1 MSEQSTSRTGN
12 GSSEQ
17 EQPRAISGRRAGDSV
32 LIISDDAEFARIV
45 VARWQSQRIVPAF
58 TLMGSDLY
66 SSAVLASHTL
76 TILGPRVNHLP
87 KVLKAIE
94 AAGDAVICVAP
105 EQSMPMRELR
115 GMAMFIRHT
124 DGWLEDLIQ
133 LASEVLRR
141 SDAGARMRLAELA
154 LAASQRH
161 AVLGRYLLE
170 MRHTLNNC
178 LTSVLGNAELLLLEP
193 GRLAAD
199 TREQIET
206 MHTMALRIHEIFQ
219 RFSSLETEMQFAER
233 KSQTETE
240 RQSQVVAAS

>member
-1 MSEQSTSRTGN
+1 MSEQSTSRTGH

-17 EQPRAISGRRAGDSV
+17 EQPRSVSGRRAGDSV

-161 AVLGRYLLE
+161 AILGRYLLE

-233 KSQTETE
+233 KSQTETD

>member
-94 AAGDAVICVAP
+94 AVGDAVICVAP

-154 LAASQRH
+154 LATSQRH

>member
-1 MSEQSTSRTGN
+1 VSEQSTSRTGN

-161 AVLGRYLLE
+161 AILGRYLLE

>member
-45 VARWQSQRIVPAF
+45 VARWQTQRIVPAF

-87 KVLKAIE
+87 KVLKVIE

-233 KSQTETE
+233 KSQTETD

>member
-1 MSEQSTSRTGN
+1 VSEQSTSRTGN

-17 EQPRAISGRRAGDSV
+17 EQPRAVSGRRAGDSV

-45 VARWQSQRIVPAF
+45 VARWQTQRIVPAF

-161 AVLGRYLLE
+161 AILGRYLLE

>member
-1 MSEQSTSRTGN
+1 VSEQSTSRTGN

-17 EQPRAISGRRAGDSV
+17 EQPRAVSGRRAGDSV

-161 AVLGRYLLE
+161 AILGRYLLE

-233 KSQTETE
+233 KSQTETD

>member
-1 MSEQSTSRTGN
+1 VSEQSTSRTGN

-17 EQPRAISGRRAGDSV
+17 EQPRAVSGRRAGDSV

>member
-87 KVLKAIE
+87 KVLKAIA

-161 AVLGRYLLE
+161 AILGRYLLE

>member
-1 MSEQSTSRTGN
+1 VSEQSTSRTGN

-94 AAGDAVICVAP
+94 SAGDAVICVAP

-161 AVLGRYLLE
+161 AILGRYLLE

>member
-1 MSEQSTSRTGN
+1 MNEQSTSRTGN

>member
-1 MSEQSTSRTGN
+1 VSEQSTSRTGN

-240 RQSQVVAAS
+240 RQSQAVAAS

>member
-1 MSEQSTSRTGN
+1 VNEQSTSRTGN

-161 AVLGRYLLE
+161 AILGRYLLE

>member
-17 EQPRAISGRRAGDSV
+17 EQPRAVSGRRAGDSV

-94 AAGDAVICVAP
+94 AAGDAVICVTP

-161 AVLGRYLLE
+161 AILGRYLLE

>member
-1 MSEQSTSRTGN
+1 MSEQSTLRTGH

-17 EQPRAISGRRAGDSV
+17 EQPRSVSGRRAGDSV

>member
-76 TILGPRVNHLP
+76 TILGPRVNHLS

-161 AVLGRYLLE
+161 AILGRYLLE

>member
-17 EQPRAISGRRAGDSV
+17 EQPRAVSGRRAGDSV

-105 EQSMPMRELR
+105 EQTMPMRELR

-154 LAASQRH
+154 LATSQRH

>member
-87 KVLKAIE
+87 KVLKAIQ

-105 EQSMPMRELR
+105 EESMPMRELR
-115 GMAMFIRHT
+115 GMTMFSRHT

-161 AVLGRYLLE
+161 AILGRYLLE

>member
-154 LAASQRH
+154 LATSQRH

>member
-124 DGWLEDLIQ
+124 DGWLEDLVQ

-161 AVLGRYLLE
+161 AILGRYLLE

>member
-1 MSEQSTSRTGN
+1 VSEQSTSRTGN

-17 EQPRAISGRRAGDSV
+17 EQPRAVSGRRAGDSV

-206 MHTMALRIHEIFQ
+206 IHTMALRIHEIFQ

>member
-17 EQPRAISGRRAGDSV
+17 EQPRAVSGRRAGDSV

-154 LAASQRH
+154 LATSQRH

>member
-1 MSEQSTSRTGN
+1 MNEQSTSRTGN

-154 LAASQRH
+154 LAGSQRH

>member
-1 MSEQSTSRTGN
+1 VSEQSTSRTGN

-154 LAASQRH
+154 LATSQRH

>member
-17 EQPRAISGRRAGDSV
+17 EQPRAVSGRRASDSV

-233 KSQTETE
+233 KSQTETD

>member
-1 MSEQSTSRTGN
+1 MNEQSTSRTGN

-154 LAASQRH
+154 LATSQRH

>member
-1 MSEQSTSRTGN
+1 VT
-12 GSSEQ
+12 
-17 EQPRAISGRRAGDSV
+17 
-32 LIISDDAEFARIV
+32 
-45 VARWQSQRIVPAF
+45 
-58 TLMGSDLY
+58 
-66 SSAVLASHTL
+66 
-76 TILGPRVNHLP
+76 
-87 KVLKAIE
+87 
-94 AAGDAVICVAP
+94 P

>member
-105 EQSMPMRELR
+105 EQTMPMRELR

-240 RQSQVVAAS
+240 RQSQAVAAS

>member
-105 EQSMPMRELR
+105 EQSIPMRELR

-161 AVLGRYLLE
+161 AILGRYLLE

>member
-105 EQSMPMRELR
+105 EQSIPMRELR

>member
-1 MSEQSTSRTGN
+1 MNEQSTSRTGN

-161 AVLGRYLLE
+161 AILGRYLLE

-233 KSQTETE
+233 KSQTETD

>member
-1 MSEQSTSRTGN
+1 VSEQSTSRTGN

>member
-17 EQPRAISGRRAGDSV
+17 EQPRAVSGRRAADSV

>member
-1 MSEQSTSRTGN
+1 VSEQSTSRTGN

-105 EQSMPMRELR
+105 EQSIPMRELR

-154 LAASQRH
+154 LATSQRH

>member
-1 MSEQSTSRTGN
+1 MSERSTSHTGN
-12 GSSEQ
+12 GNSER
-17 EQPRAISGRRAGDSV
+17 EQARAAGAQRAADSI

-45 VARWQSQRIVPAF
+45 VARRQSQRVVPAF

-66 SSAVLASHTL
+66 SSAVLASHAL

-94 AAGDAVICVAP
+94 AAGDAVICVVP
-105 EQSMPMRELR
+105 EENVPLRELR
-115 GMAMFIRHT
+115 GLAMFIRHT
-124 DGWLEDLIQ
+124 DGWLEDLVQ

-141 SDAGARMRLAELA
+141 SDACARMRLAEQTLA
-154 LAASQRH
+154 NSQRH
-161 AVLGRYLLE
+161 ATLGRYILE

-206 MHTMALRIHEIFQ
+206 VHTMALRIHEIFQ
-219 RFSSLETEMQFAER
+219 RFSSLESEMQFAER

-240 RQSQVVAAS
+240 RPSQVVAAS

>member
-105 EQSMPMRELR
+105 EQSIPMRELR

-154 LAASQRH
+154 LATSQRH

>member
-1 MSEQSTSRTGN
+1 VSEQSTSRTGN

-17 EQPRAISGRRAGDSV
+17 EQPRAVSGRRAGDSV

-206 MHTMALRIHEIFQ
+206 MHTMPLRMHEIFQ

-233 KSQTETE
+233 KSQTETD